1 METKLKSEI
10 EEYSKVLSKKDK
22 AKNTIMNE
30 YTTNLAKKEDL
41 NTQLTE
47 VKD

>member
-10 EEYSKVLSKKDK
+10 EDYSKVLSKKDK
-22 AKNTIMNE
+22 AKTLIMNE
-30 YTTNLAKKEDL
+30 YTTNKAKKEDL
-41 NTQLTE
+41 NAQLTE